1 MLEESK
7 KKKKNATKK
16 MLINSIADDKKI
28 HPNDA
33 RQIIQS
39 FLEKI
44 IESLGNGER
53 LEFRD
58 FGVFEVVKRKRKIG
72 RNPKKSDVS
81 IIIPARNAIKF
92 TTGKKMDEQLKKS
105 KV

>member
-1 MLEESK
+1 MSEEFR

-44 IESLGNGER
+44 IKSLGNGGR

-58 FGVFEVVKRKRKIG
+58 FGVFEGVKRKQKIG
-72 RNPKKSDVS
+72 RNPKKSDVP
-81 IIIPARNAIKF
+81 IIIPARTAVKF
-92 TTGKKMDEQLKKS
+92 TTGKKMDLLLKK
-105 KV
+105 KN